1 MSYCKVSVVT
11 NVTQQLNFNQV
22 KLEPKKI
29 EEIAVQQRK
38 CKTILATQKRT
49 RVSYSIP
56 DKAVA
61 LCDLSKGTS
70 NKK

>member
-11 NVTQQLNFNQV
+11 NVNQQLNFNQV

-29 EEIAVQQRK
+29 EKIAVQQRR

-61 LCDLSKGTS
+61 LRDLSKGTS

>member
-1 MSYCKVSVVT
+1 M
-11 NVTQQLNFNQV
+11 

-29 EEIAVQQRK
+29 EKIAVQQRR

-61 LCDLSKGTS
+61 LRDLSKGTS